1 MDQPLIAI
9 LALVAFSLF
18 AIGYGIGLVEGR
30 SRRADDMDLH
40 SHGDN
45 LEQRARRVQ

>member
-1 MDQPLIAI
+1 MDQGLVAMLALIA
-9 LALVAFSLF
+9 LALF
-18 AIGYGIGLVEGR
+18 AVGYGIGLVEGL
-30 SRRADDMDLH
+30 SRRARDMDIH